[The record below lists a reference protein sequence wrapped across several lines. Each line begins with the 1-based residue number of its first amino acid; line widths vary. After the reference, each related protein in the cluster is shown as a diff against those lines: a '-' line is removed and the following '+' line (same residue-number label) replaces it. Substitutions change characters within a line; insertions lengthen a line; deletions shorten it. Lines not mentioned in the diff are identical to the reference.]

1 MLTRLIIRN
10 YAIIPELDL
19 SLQPGLSIITGETG
33 AGKSI
38 LLGALGLALGKRADS
53 RVLPDENS
61 KCIVEAHFNLD
72 DDELKPLFGREGLD
86 FDKVLIC
93 RREIMGGGKSRSF
106 VNDTPVSLKLLQEI
120 TNPLIELHH
129 QNDNLSLQ
137 SKEYQVHALDT
148 MSGSLNHYHEYRTL
162 YLRLTR
168 EKNELSQTREIELS
182 SARRKD
188 FLQFQIKELEIAQLK
203 SGEVE
208 ALEESQ
214 NILQHAEAIDT
225 TLDLLRV
232 ALNIGP
238 HSINNQLINLAKQLG
253 NVRNVSQPLADIAER
268 IDALRVE
275 VQDLVLEASRQEGM
289 GHKDQSSLSKV
300 ESRLSQLYV
309 LIKKYQVRNEDD
321 LIALH
326 HSLQKELDDLT
337 SVGEQ
342 IIALENQ
349 IKDTTSVLLKSAEK
363 LSQVRKTGITKIVPE
378 MNSLLK
384 ELGMPNGKFSI
395 ELGKHSELGSDG
407 MDEIIFLFS
416 ANKGMP
422 VQPLQ
427 TVASG
432 GELSRLS
439 LALKSLYAAQA
450 ALPTI
455 IFDEID
461 SGISG
466 EVAWR
471 MGQLIKS
478 LAKGHQIIMITHSPQ
493 IAAHA
498 GTQYHVSKIL
508 SGGKDTSSVQLLT
521 KDLRLVEIAK
531 MLSGDPPSKEAMAN
545 AKSLVSAIKN

>member
-19 SLQPGLSIITGETG
+19 SFQPGLSVITGETG

-61 KCIVEAHFNLD
+61 KSIVEAYFRLEND
-72 DDELKPLFGREGLD
+72 DLEPLFSREGLD

-106 VNDTPVSLKLLQEI
+106 VNDTPVSLKLMQEI
-120 TNPLIELHH
+120 TNHLIELHH

-148 MSGSLNHYHEYRTL
+148 MSGALSHYQEYRSL

-168 EKNELSQTREIELS
+168 EKNELAKTRDVEQS

-188 FLQFQIKELEIAQLK
+188 FLQFQIKELESAQLK
-203 SGEVE
+203 HGEIE
-208 ALEESQ
+208 TLEETQ
-214 NILQHAEAIDT
+214 NLLQHAEAIDT
-225 TLDLLRV
+225 TLDLLQV
-232 ALNIGP
+232 VLNNGSN
-238 HSINNQLINLAKQLG
+238 SINNQLINLAKQLG
-253 NVRNVSQPLADIAER
+253 IVRNVSQPLSDIADR
-268 IDALRVE
+268 IDMLRVE
-275 VQDLVLEASRQEGM
+275 VQDLALEASRLEGI
-289 GHKDQSSLSKV
+289 GQKDPANLSKV

-309 LIKKYQVRNEDD
+309 LIKKYQVSNEGD
-321 LIALH
+321 LIDLHRAL
-326 HSLQKELDDLT
+326 QNELDDLT
-337 SVGEQ
+337 SVGDQ
-342 IIALENQ
+342 IITLENM
-349 IKDTTSVLLKSAEK
+349 IKETSLLLLRSAEH
-363 LSQVRKTGITKIVPE
+363 LSQKRKSGVKKIVPE

-395 ELGKHSELGSDG
+395 EIEISATPEADG
-407 MDEIIFLFS
+407 MDQIHFMFS

-422 VQPLQ
+422 VQHLQ

-471 MGQLIKS
+471 MGQLIRS

-498 GTQYHVSKIL
+498 STQYHVSKVL
-508 SGGKDTSSVQLLT
+508 TNGKDASSVQLLT

-531 MLSGDPPSKEAMAN
+531 MLSGDPPSQEALAN
-545 AKSLVSAIKN
+545 AKSLVNAIKN